1 MMAQVKQKRHWVS
14 YLALGI
20 GILSLGL
27 SPVLVRLANAP
38 GAVSM
43 FYRVGIAVVLLAL
56 PFFWE
61 VKNKTPLPRRGIWLA
76 LLGGLLFSGDLVFW
90 STGVMLSGA
99 TNPTL
104 MASTAPVWV
113 SLGAII
119 FFRENLPA
127 KFWAGLVLAMVGAI
141 IVLEVDHLQAVELG
155 LGTLFGLIAAVFYGS
170 YFLVTQLGREMLD
183 SLTYFWIAALS
194 NTVALLVFCLAFRQA
209 LIGYT
214 LYTYLIFLTMGIL
227 AQVGGFLSI
236 TYAQGFLSA
245 SIVSTTLLI
254 QPVITALLAAL
265 LLGESFLGLQVL
277 GGIVLLG
284 GVVIVNLTHPG

>member
-1 MMAQVKQKRHWVS
+1 MGQVKQKRHWAS
-14 YLALGI
+14 YLALGV

-27 SPVLVRLANAP
+27 SPVLVRLAKAP

-56 PFFWE
+56 PFFQD
-61 VKNKTPLPRRGIWLA
+61 VKNKAPLPRRGMWLA
-76 LLGGLLFSGDLVFW
+76 LLGGLFFSGDLVFW

-104 MASTAPVWV
+104 MASTAPIWV
-113 SLGAII
+113 CLGAMI
-119 FFRENLPA
+119 FFCEKLPV
-127 KFWAGLVLAMVGAI
+127 KFWGGLVLALVGAI

-194 NTVALLVFCLAFRQA
+194 NTAALLVFCLVFRQP
-209 LIGYT
+209 LIGYS

-236 TYAQGFLSA
+236 TYAQGYLSA
-245 SIVSTTLLI
+245 TIVSTTLLV

-265 LLGESFLGLQVL
+265 LLGESLLGLQVL

-284 GVVIVNLTHPG
+284 GVVIVNLTRLE

>member
-1 MMAQVKQKRHWVS
+1 MMGQVNQRRHWAS

-20 GILSLGL
+20 GILSLSI
-27 SPVLVRLANAP
+27 SPILVRLAKAP

-56 PFFWE
+56 PFFQR
-61 VKNKTPLPRRGIWLA
+61 VKNKAPLPRRGIGLA
-76 LLGGLLFSGDLVFW
+76 LLGGLCFSGDLVFW
-90 STGVMLSGA
+90 ATGVMLSGA

-113 SLGAII
+113 SLGAMV
-119 FFRENLPA
+119 FFREKLPA
-127 KFWAGLVLAMVGAI
+127 KFWGGLALAMVGVI
-141 IVLEVDHLQAVELG
+141 IVLEVDHLQAVELS
-155 LGTLFGLIAAVFYGS
+155 LGTFYGLIAAVFYGS
-170 YFLVTQLGREMLD
+170 YFLVTQRGRQMLD

-194 NTVALLVFCLAFRQA
+194 NTTALLIFCLVLRQP
-209 LIGYT
+209 LTGYT
-214 LYTYLIFLTMGIL
+214 LNTYLIFLTMGIL

-236 TYAQGFLSA
+236 TFAQGYLSA
-245 SIVSTTLLI
+245 SIVSTTWLV
-254 QPVITALLAAL
+254 QPMITALLAAL

-284 GVVIVNLTHPG
+284 GVVIVNLIRPD

>member
-1 MMAQVKQKRHWVS
+1 MGQVKQKRHWAS
-14 YLALGI
+14 YLALGV

-27 SPVLVRLANAP
+27 SPVLVRLAKAP

-56 PFFWE
+56 PFFQD
-61 VKNKTPLPRRGIWLA
+61 VKNKAPLPRRGMWLA
-76 LLGGLLFSGDLVFW
+76 LLGGLFFSGDLVFW

-104 MASTAPVWV
+104 MASTAPIWV
-113 SLGAII
+113 CMGAMI
-119 FFRENLPA
+119 FFREKLPA
-127 KFWAGLVLAMVGAI
+127 KFWGGLFLALVGAI

-194 NTVALLVFCLAFRQA
+194 NTAALLVFCLVFRQP
-209 LIGYT
+209 LIGYS

-236 TYAQGFLSA
+236 TYAQGYLSA
-245 SIVSTTLLI
+245 SIVSTTLLV

-265 LLGESFLGLQVL
+265 LLGESLLGLQVL

-284 GVVIVNLTHPG
+284 GVVIVNLTRPE